1 MAGRVESDA
10 GSFALPYEV
19 LVGRDSD
26 IIDKYQIVKL
36 PRLIIVAQGGTISF
50 TERFVPYDKLKEEV
64 IKAEAKK
71 PRPAK
76 EVAKTKTKK
85 PKPKAKAPTGTEPKP
100 QPK

>member
-10 GSFALPYEV
+10 GSFGLPYDV

-50 TERFVPYDKLKEEV
+50 TERYVPYDKLKEEV

-71 PRPAK
+71 PKPAQ

-85 PKPKAKAPTGTEPKP
+85 PKSTAKTSTAKEQKPKP
-100 QPK
+100 K